1 MAATSAV
8 TGAWGVS
15 TSAAAGFGQVGWSSI
30 ALNAPKA
37 GSFIKNNASGFLIFA
52 NEQVIGQASSRAVK
66 AATAPKD
73 EQSKK

>member
-8 TGAWGVS
+8 TGAWGAS

-37 GSFIKNNASGFLIFA
+37 GSFIKNNASGFLYLPM
-52 NEQVIGQASSRAVK
+52 SR
-66 AATAPKD
+66 
-73 EQSKK
+73 

>member
-8 TGAWGVS
+8 TGAWGAS
-15 TSAAAGFGQVGWSSI
+15 TSAAGFGQVGWSSI
-30 ALNAPKA
+30 ALKAPKA

-66 AATAPKD
+66 VATAPKY